1 MTTISRY
8 TGLPEDTKTKEPT
21 AAEIQEHWEL
31 LQCRISQGLINRP
44 YIEPVYEHMLL
55 GILIERLEAA
65 TNIAMGHV
73 ELAASQQATNE
84 ALTHELGKTIKAAD
98 KLEQG
103 IQKFLDGDE
112 PKQLSSKFSGCI
124 HRDLNHQDCARCI
137 NDYFSGLLNGARDDN
152 S

>member
-1 MTTISRY
+1 M
-8 TGLPEDTKTKEPT
+8 DKF
-21 AAEIQEHWEL
+21 EL
-31 LQCRISQGLINRP
+31 LQAVATRQFRHNDDNSP
-44 YIEPVYEHMLL
+44 DMFEPVGGFVIAYDKEVIDKGLKEL
-55 GILIERLEAA
+55 RAQLDASIEI
-65 TNIAMGHV
+65 TMGHV

>member
-1 MTTISRY
+1 MKT
-8 TGLPEDTKTKEPT
+8 ETKEPT
-21 AAEIQEHWEL
+21 AADIKTWYENAEADVGDWHEL
-31 LQCRISQGLINRP
+31 AGFLVEL
-44 YIEPVYEHMLL
+44 
-55 GILIERLEAA
+55 LEAA
-65 TNIAMGHV
+65 EQDLKIYKHPSNTVIATETLDHTQQNRTELV
-73 ELAASQQATNE
+73 ESL
-84 ALTHELGKTIKAAD
+84 IKAEAIID
-98 KLEQG
+98 SLEQG